1 MSSLFS
7 RIFGRLRPTPT
18 PPARPAARP
27 VGPQRRS
34 DFTPGDTDTWTFPH
48 QAVSS
53 SNLAS
58 VAYDF
63 ESQTLEIRFLEAS
76 KNTTGTARYSGVPLA
91 VYRGLMSAPSHGRYH
106 WASIRNRYPFVY
118 V

>member
-1 MSSLFS
+1 MSLLS
-7 RIFGRLRPTPT
+7 RIFGRLRPQA
-18 PPARPAARP
+18 PPRPAPRP
-27 VGPQRRS
+27 SGPQYRA

-63 ESQTLEIRFLEAS
+63 ESMTLEIRFLEAS

-91 VYRGLMSAPSHGRYH
+91 VYRGLMSAPSKGRYH
-106 WASIRNRYPFVY
+106 WAFIRDRYPFVY